1 MMKEFAMRKKA
12 DFFFVSAK
20 KNLGI
25 DEVFQRVADKLM
37 LQTNVSFF
45 LKIQQ
50 LLTSIIDMCLKAR
63 NRAGSIVLGE
73 VEGSALN
80 SRNKKSKC
88 KC

>member
-25 DEVFQRVADKLM
+25 DEVFQRVAEKLM

-45 LKIQQ
+45 VKMKQ
-50 LLTSIIDMCLKAR
+50 LLISFLCVFRQEIEQ
-63 NRAGSIVLGE
+63 GV
-73 VEGSALN
+73 
-80 SRNKKSKC
+80 
-88 KC
+88 